1 MPEQLQIFFKACTY
15 LFTFPLENLISL
27 ALNHIF
33 SFEAILSSCDFFFDN
48 RKFFKEYNHDGIEE
62 QTSMN
67 LKNILQ
73 WKLVFGK
80 SSRSCHEFISVQVAF
95 LTLERI
101 PVETESENPAPAH
114 FCTFSS
120 KYKHSTAFIYMAR
133 SSFYLCIFRKF
144 NKIFAQKV
152 FRTCEGL
159 RCQVIQRTACKRG
172 TGS

>member
-1 MPEQLQIFFKACTY
+1 MI
-15 LFTFPLENLISL
+15 
-27 ALNHIF
+27 
-33 SFEAILSSCDFFFDN
+33 FFFDN